1 MKIEQLTLDEIETIE
16 NILGVSIDQAFAD
29 GKPKGKAV
37 KVFIWVSKKR
47 EDPTFTIEQAGA
59 MSFEESMKIL
69 GEATQK
75 KV

>member
-1 MKIEQLTLDEIETIE
+1 MKIELLTLDEIETIE
-16 NILGVSIDQAFAD
+16 NILGVSIDEAFAE

-37 KVFIWVSKKR
+37 KVFIWISKKR
-47 EDPTFTIEQAGA
+47 TDPSYTIEQAGQL
-59 MSFEESMKIL
+59 SFEESMKIL

>member
-1 MKIEQLTLDEIETIE
+1 MKIELLTLDEIETIE
-16 NILGVSIDQAFAD
+16 NILGLSIDEAFAD

-47 EDPTFTIEQAGA
+47 EDPTYTIEQAGQL
-59 MSFEESMKIL
+59 SFEESMKIL

>member
-1 MKIEQLTLDEIETIE
+1 MKIELLTLDEIETIE
-16 NILGVSIDQAFAD
+16 NILGLSIDEAFAD

-47 EDPTFTIEQAGA
+47 EDPTYTIEEAGQL
-59 MSFEESMKIL
+59 SFEESMKIL